1 MEGKNRIDQFAK
13 ATNSMV
19 AANDQ
24 AYLGQWSIGRNHR
37 VNLKSYS
44 REEVE
49 KIIKEGSLDQQLAL
63 SRNYFEKDS
72 LYRRIILYY
81 ATLLQYSGI
90 VIPNPSYGKSL
101 STEHIQK
108 KYFQAV
114 DYVEQM
120 NLPTI
125 LTQITTKVLIDG
137 CYYGIIKKLD
147 KNSFTIMDLPAPYCV
162 TRFKTANGDNLI
174 EFNVAYFNTIT
185 DTEARQKALLS
196 YPKEIARAYRKYM
209 NGKLKSKWVFVDSSI
224 SLCFQFFENPVPMFL
239 GTIPSTIDYDDAVK
253 TEIERDLEEI
263 RKIIVQKVPHLNDG
277 TLLFEPEEA
286 AVMHQGTVGMVK
298 GNSNVSVLTTY
309 TDVDAIVSKTSSDSV
324 SNNLEKMLNNVYA
337 NAGTS
342 VELFASSSNLTL
354 AYSIKNDI
362 ALMMILAH
370 KYENFITSI
379 LNGLFGNSNIM
390 FKYKILPT
398 SIYTQNEYAD
408 ELYKFAQQ
416 GYSYLL
422 PAVAMGIS
430 QKELRNLKE
439 LENDVLEIS
448 EVLKPLSQE
457 TTEEIDVE
465 EKEQGRPEKDPSELN
480 PKTEANQKAIDNNS

>member
-1 MEGKNRIDQFAK
+1 MEGKIRIDQFTK

-24 AYLGQWSIGRNHR
+24 AYLGQWNIGRNHR

-114 DYVEQM
+114 DYVELM
-120 NLPTI
+120 NLPTM
-125 LTQITTKVLIDG
+125 LTQITTKVLTDG
-137 CYYGIIKKLD
+137 CYYGVIKKLD
-147 KNSFTIMDLPAPYCV
+147 KNSFTIMDLPAPYCI

-174 EFNVAYFNTIT
+174 EFNVTYFNTIS

-196 YPKEIARAYRKYM
+196 YPKEIARAYRRYM

-239 GTIPSTIDYDDAVK
+239 GTIPSTIDYDSAVK

-324 SNNLEKMLNNVYA
+324 SNNLEKMLSNVYA

-342 VELFASSSNLTL
+342 VELFASTSNLSL

-370 KYENFITSI
+370 KYESFITSI

-408 ELYKFAQQ
+408 ELFKFAQQ

-422 PAVAMGIS
+422 PAVAMGVS
-430 QKELRNLKE
+430 QKELKNLKE

-448 EVLKPLSQE
+448 EVLKPLSRE
-457 TTEEIDVE
+457 TEEEIDAE
-465 EKEQGRPEKDPSELN
+465 EREQGRPEKDPSELN